1 MNAVIRTIKDTVTGE
16 ENGSNKGRR
25 TKKKKYDSTNE
36 RKMIISKLAQYPNT
50 QKEQK
55 KKRIINID
63 DWGNNN
69 E

>member
-1 MNAVIRTIKDTVTGE
+1 MNVVIRTIEDTVTGE